1 MADEEKRVART
12 AGVSGTFHV
21 GDLTITPEG
30 VEVTQDQ
37 WENEVAPAA
46 AANHVVVRLD
56 EDFRPRI
63 LQKQDQEQEQV
74 PDDSATEAKTE
85 ETADASQGT
94 AVDGQ
99 PPAPGTGTA
108 RRGAKSGG

>member
-63 LQKQDQEQEQV
+63 LQKQDQEQV
-74 PDDSATEAKTE
+74 PDDSATETKTE
-85 ETADASQGT
+85 ETVDANQGT